1 MEIVR
6 LDEIWHFYLEAND
19 NREVKDR
26 RNNDVLRVW
35 YHAEA
40 WLELIRLV
48 AHDRW

>member
-1 MEIVR
+1 MKDFGGIG
-6 LDEIWHFYLEAND
+6 LG
-19 NREVKDR
+19 REVKDR